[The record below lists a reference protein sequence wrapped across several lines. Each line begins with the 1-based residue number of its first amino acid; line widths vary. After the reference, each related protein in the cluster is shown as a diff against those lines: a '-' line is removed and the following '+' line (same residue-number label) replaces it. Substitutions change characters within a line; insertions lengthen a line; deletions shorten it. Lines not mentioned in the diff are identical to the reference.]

1 MLLIPFDRKL
11 DWRRPPLATL
21 GLILAN
27 ILVYIV
33 FQTGDYA
40 RLADATDFYQ
50 ESGLKDIE
58 LTEYQAALRAR
69 GERDPLLRRDAD
81 EVAADEALW
90 TIISDSALMQQI
102 NNRTLL
108 ASDHAQYPEWR
119 ANRAE
124 FEARMERVVF
134 WAHGLKPAEPD
145 LFSLFTHM
153 FLHGGGGHLIG
164 NMLFLLAVG
173 FLVEG
178 VLGTRLM
185 LATYL
190 LAGVLAGAADF
201 VVAADRF
208 IPGVGA
214 SGAIAGLMGMY
225 CVLFGWTR
233 VQFFYFVWVYFNV
246 TRAPALLLLPLWLG
260 YEVVSWLWL
269 SDGSNI
275 NYAAHAAGL
284 SAGAAIAFGLRRF
297 WPESLNHAY
306 VTEQVDARNR
316 EQQLEDADAHLRA
329 LEFEQAR
336 PLIEDLLLQSPD
348 DLGLLKRLHRC
359 LRLKPDSEAYHRTSQ
374 RILES
379 ATGPRADRAL
389 ILETFRDYTQ
399 RARPKPRISG
409 RMLQTLGLYFAR
421 QGELREAE
429 KLTQAALRNKL
440 PDAPA
445 MLVALA
451 EAHLRAGHPERAQRP
466 LQTLTN
472 DYPASSE
479 TEYARNLLRQTHGG
493 VPPGG

>member
-27 ILVYIV
+27 ILVYII
-33 FQTGDYA
+33 FQTGDYD

-58 LTEYQAALRAR
+58 LTEYQAALQAR
-69 GERDPLLRRDAD
+69 GEQDALLRRDSED
-81 EVAADEALW
+81 VAADEALW
-90 TIISDSALMQQI
+90 TIISDSAFMQRI
-102 NNRTLL
+102 SNRTLL
-108 ASDHAQYPEWR
+108 PPDHAQYPDWR
-119 ANRAE
+119 AKRAE
-124 FEARMERVVF
+124 FESRMDRVVF
-134 WAHGLKPAEPD
+134 WSYGLKPAEPN
-145 LFSLFTHM
+145 LPSLFTHM

-178 VLGTRLM
+178 VLGARLM

-190 LAGVLAGAADF
+190 LAGILAGAADF

-246 TRAPALLLLPLWLG
+246 TRAPALVLLPLWLG
-260 YEVVSWLWL
+260 YELVSWLWL

-284 SAGAAIAFGLRRF
+284 TAGAAIAFGLRQF
-297 WPESLNHAY
+297 WPQSLDFGFI
-306 VTEQVDARNR
+306 TEQVDARDR
-316 EQQLEDADAHLRA
+316 ERLLQEADAHLRA
-329 LEFEQAR
+329 LEFEHAR
-336 PLIEDLLLQSPD
+336 PLIEDLLEDAPED
-348 DLGLLKRLHRC
+348 MGLLKRLHRC

-374 RILES
+374 QILEHARNPGS
-379 ATGPRADRAL
+379 DPAL
-389 ILETFRDYTQ
+389 VLETFRDYTQ
-399 RARPKPRISG
+399 RARPKPRING
-409 RMLQTLGLYFAR
+409 HLLQMLGLYFAR
-421 QGELREAE
+421 QGEVREAE
-429 KLTQAALRNKL
+429 KLTRAALRNKL
-440 PDAPA
+440 PEAPA

-451 EAHLRAGHPERAQRP
+451 EAHLRAGHPERAQNP
-466 LQTLTN
+466 LQTLAR
-472 DYPASSE
+472 DYPSHSE
-479 TEYARNLLRQTHGG
+479 SEYARNLLRQTNGG